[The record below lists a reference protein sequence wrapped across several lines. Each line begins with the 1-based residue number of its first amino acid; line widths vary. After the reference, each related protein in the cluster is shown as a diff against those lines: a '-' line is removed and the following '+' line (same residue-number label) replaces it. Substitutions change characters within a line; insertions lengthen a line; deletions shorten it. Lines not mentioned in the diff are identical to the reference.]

1 MNTRTEVISG
11 YTYCAYC
18 GKELKNHY
26 YGIYPEPPTVCNCEK
41 AKEEL
46 DLYKKLKDLYNA
58 PLAEILIDKKVQ
70 KYRNELLGIKEPTY
84 YYEGQLASVTCLDGI
99 AATNAINTIHKEPIN
114 TISGHSICYE
124 DGELYTVDN

>member
-18 GKELKNHY
+18 GKELKNPHY
-26 YGIYPEPPTVCNCEK
+26 GMCPEPPTICNCEK

-58 PLAEILIDKKVQ
+58 PLAESLIDKKVQ
-70 KYRNELLGIKEPTY
+70 KYRNELLGIKEATY
-84 YYEGQLASVTCLDGI
+84 YYAGQLESITCVDALTVSDV
-99 AATNAINTIHKEPIN
+99 NKINTVV
-114 TISGHSICYE
+114 SI
-124 DGELYTVDN
+124 